1 MPSQAANK
9 RFFKELNASVTADI
23 FALLTGAGCAISGV
37 LAVVFT
43 RLAVDGTDAATICS
57 AVICGLLC
65 IVLAITCATLR
76 VIAHIYMARM
86 VLYRV
91 DG

>member
-1 MPSQAANK
+1 MSSQAASK
-9 RFFKELNASVTADI
+9 RFFKELNASVTADV
-23 FALLTGAGCAISGV
+23 FALLMGTGCSISGV
-37 LAVVFT
+37 LAVAFT
-43 RLAVDGTDAATICS
+43 RLAVHEPDAATICS

-65 IVLAITCATLR
+65 IVLAIACATLR
-76 VIAHIYMARM
+76 VIAHIYMARI